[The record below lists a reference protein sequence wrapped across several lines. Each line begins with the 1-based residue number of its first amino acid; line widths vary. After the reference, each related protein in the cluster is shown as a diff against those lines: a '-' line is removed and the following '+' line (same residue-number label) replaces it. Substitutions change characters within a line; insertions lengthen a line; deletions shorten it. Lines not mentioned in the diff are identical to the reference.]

1 MATLAQIADELS
13 SSPAVQFSHLPADE
27 LGQQLERQSRLDER
41 WSRLG
46 MMVAAKNN
54 VMAEIGLSSGSLAS
68 LAQEAIIGS
77 PASIMATTVAEM
89 SNSALATCL
98 AEMNKGYLA
107 SIAADTAR
115 SAVQGQF
122 EQMNAEYGAAL
133 ASMRASIPEGLLTG
147 LRVSALLPAVDYKAQ
162 LESMGAAFG
171 KPAELAASL
180 TRELSG
186 MYGLADNQ
194 QARDFLE
201 WIEQDGRRL
210 RRSLIEPA
218 LIDRAIWPGPEQLAD
233 IYRQLGQPYDVS
245 EMADILAARQAP
257 AVSTRRPE
265 PPALPPPQ
273 SGNFGIQHA
282 QPGQP
287 VDWQQ
292 ALADAL
298 SAGLATRDQVV
309 QWLLQQ
315 DSGSQPLPLWADIE
329 VIALDYQR
337 NGSRYENMAAFAR
350 KYRLSRA
357 TLDRYLRH
365 YEAATGKQIRPGQ
378 GRAKRKG
385 MI

>member
-1 MATLAQIADELS
+1 MATLAQIANELG
-13 SSPAVQFSHLPADE
+13 SSPAA
-27 LGQQLERQSRLDER
+27 
-41 WSRLG
+41 
-46 MMVAAKNN
+46 
-54 VMAEIGLSSGSLAS
+54 LAR
-68 LAQEAIIGS
+68 EALIGS
-77 PASIMATTVAEM
+77 PASIMATTIAEM
-89 SNSALATCL
+89 GLSSSALATSSL
-98 AEMNKGYLA
+98 ATFTADLA
-107 SIAADTAR
+107 C
-115 SAVQGQF
+115 SAVQRQA
-122 EQMNAEYGAAL
+122 ERINADYQDLLAGMRATIPDDLL
-133 ASMRASIPEGLLTG
+133 ASV
-147 LRVSALLPAVDYKAQ
+147 RVSMSDLLPAVDYRAQ
-162 LESMGAAFG
+162 IESMGAAFG

-186 MYGLADNQ
+186 TYGLAGTQ

-201 WIEQDGRRL
+201 QLERDE
-210 RRSLIEPA
+210 RRSRQIAMQALEGFDRAEWRKLIEPT

-233 IYRQLGQPYDVS
+233 LYGQLGQPYDVS

-257 AVSTRRPE
+257 AVFTRRPE
-265 PPALPPPQ
+265 PPALPLPQ
-273 SGNFGIQHA
+273 SGNYGIQPA

-298 SAGLATRDQVV
+298 RAGQATRDQVV

-337 NGSRYENMAAFAR
+337 NGSRYDGMAAFAR
-350 KYRLSRA
+350 KHRIHRA
-357 TLDRYLRH
+357 TLDRYLKL

-385 MI
+385 MS